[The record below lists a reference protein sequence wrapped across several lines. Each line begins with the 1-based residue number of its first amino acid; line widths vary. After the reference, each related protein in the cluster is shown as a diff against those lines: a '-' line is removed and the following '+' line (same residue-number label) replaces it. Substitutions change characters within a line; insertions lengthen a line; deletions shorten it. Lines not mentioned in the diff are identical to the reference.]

1 MVLLTWLVSSWVY
14 TISGTFKS
22 RVVSYAKAPAGTE
35 MCMFQRFNLST
46 EPYSTALSRKPGGG
60 WGWFYFDHED
70 HAWLSGGI
78 ILNTTN
84 KITDIFRGDKK
95 VAYYD
100 WANDQFVHLIRGATN
115 GPGEITSARTPPP
128 SAINP

>member
-1 MVLLTWLVSSWVY
+1 MKRYLIIGASILMVLLTWLVSSWVY

-84 KITDIFRGDKK
+84 KITDIFQGTKK
-95 VAYYD
+95 LPTTTG
-100 WANDQFVHLIRGATN
+100 QT
-115 GPGEITSARTPPP
+115 
-128 SAINP
+128 INLFI